1 MAPNFDVPVVGPV
14 PLVQRLE
21 NLDLMPA
28 ETDAS
33 GARSS
38 AIVRTLLDVDTHFWF
53 QDPSKRHAAVRV
65 ARSQSGRCAR
75 GRWQLLLHQPCRRLH
90 LTTLAMRHA
99 LPAVYNGRE
108 SLVASSLIGYGTNVA
123 EAYRQLGDGISQ
135 RLFGFDS
142 SRRVLQCLPRLCRAL
157 PAEPSY
163 KLRPGRLDSR

>member
-28 ETDAS
+28 ETDAL
-33 GARSS
+33 GERCS

-53 QDPSKRHAAVRV
+53 QDPSKRHAAVRD

-75 GRWQLLLHQPCRRLH
+75 GRWQLLLHQPCRRLQ

-99 LPAVYNGRE
+99 L
-108 SLVASSLIGYGTNVA
+108 
-123 EAYRQLGDGISQ
+123 RQLAAACPIGAA
-135 RLFGFDS
+135 
-142 SRRVLQCLPRLCRAL
+142 AL
-157 PAEPSY
+157 SFVSPEVTAPQ
-163 KLRPGRLDSR
+163 